1 MKKEPKL
8 RFKEFKGEWEEKRL
22 GEVVT
27 FGNGKDY
34 KHLKIGNY
42 PVYGT
47 GGYMLSVDDYLYD
60 GDSVCIGR
68 KGSINK
74 PMFISGKFW
83 TVDTLFYIYKFINSI
98 PKFIYLLCQK
108 INWLIHNEASGV
120 PSLSKS
126 TIEKI
131 KIHLPQLPEQTKIAN
146 FLTSIDSKIELLTK
160 KEALLQEYKKGV
172 MQKIF
177 NQEIRFKADD
187 GSEFEKWE
195 EKRLGDFIKQKVIN
209 NKDKLSNL
217 VLSVNNKKGFIAQDE
232 QFNGYEIASQDLS
245 KYKIVKKNDYA
256 YNPSRINVG
265 SIARLQNFNI
275 GIVSPMYIV
284 FVLNC
289 IDYVFFDNLI
299 KIHRI
304 KHLIKIGCSGSVRN
318 SLGFDDLCN
327 FKIHLP
333 QLPEQTKIANFLSSI
348 DSKIELLQKQ
358 LSLTKDFKKSLLQQM
373 FV

>member
-348 DSKIELLQKQ
+348 DSKIEFLQKQ